1 MISRIYS
8 IIDIP
13 KIDRLMPLDAH
24 YVISEYLGFSMHMR
38 IYIRL
43 VHNSEIT
50 HVVKEHIYNECYP
63 FFNMYEN
70 KDTDTRFEHMVIS
83 NLHNIV
89 ECYKILPLFYE
100 MINGSNFITYQE
112 HIRLHNLLTIG
123 FPASDNDTDSDSDD
137 ADKDVDIMIM
147 YKLCKKPI
155 LYEITR
161 QQCMC
166 AFLARG
172 YHFKLTYIGNKMKL
186 KVFCMNRRPSE
197 NELIEFMATIKLN
210 ILKFTI

>member
-8 IIDIP
+8 IVNIP
-13 KIDRLMPLDAH
+13 TIDRLLPLDIH
-24 YVISEYLGFSMHMR
+24 YVISEYLGFSTHMR

-43 VHNSEIT
+43 VYNYEIT
-50 HVVKEHIYNECYP
+50 HAVKEHIYNECYP
-63 FFNMYEN
+63 FFRMYEN
-70 KDTDTRFEHMVIS
+70 NDTDALFEHMVIN

-100 MINGSNFITYQE
+100 MNNGSNFITYQE

-123 FPASDNDTDSDSDD
+123 FPVSDDDTDSDSDD
-137 ADKDVDIMIM
+137 ADKDVDVMFM
-147 YKLCKKPI
+147 YKLCKRPI

-161 QQCMC
+161 QQCVC

-172 YHFKLTYIGNKMKL
+172 YNFEITYIGNKMKL
-186 KVFCMNRRPSE
+186 KVFCMNRTPSE
-197 NELIEFMATIKLN
+197 EELIDFMATIRRNLMKLAY
-210 ILKFTI
+210 